1 MTHSI
6 NNLQSQLWKTILC
19 VFSIVVVGYG
29 IFRIIPIV
37 RGVQIITTNTTE
49 SQIENNSLMLNGQ
62 ALHARSLSI
71 NGRPILIDPSGEFN
85 DEIILTSGINKIML
99 SAVDVRGKT
108 HTKEL
113 VMVGQPAIPSEPR
126 PVVAVDIPTNQE
138 TINN

>member
-6 NNLQSQLWKTILC
+6 NSLQSQLWKTILC
-19 VFSIVVVGYG
+19 VFSVIVVSYG
-29 IFRIIPIV
+29 IFRIVPIV
-37 RGVQIITTNTTE
+37 RGVQIITTNGIE
-49 SQIENNSLMLNGQ
+49 SKVENNSLVLNGQ

-99 SAVDVRGKT
+99 EAVDIRGKT

-113 VMVGQPAIPSEPR
+113 VMIGQPQKPYKENT
-126 PVVAVDIPTNQE
+126 VVAVSDPINQE
-138 TINN
+138 IINN